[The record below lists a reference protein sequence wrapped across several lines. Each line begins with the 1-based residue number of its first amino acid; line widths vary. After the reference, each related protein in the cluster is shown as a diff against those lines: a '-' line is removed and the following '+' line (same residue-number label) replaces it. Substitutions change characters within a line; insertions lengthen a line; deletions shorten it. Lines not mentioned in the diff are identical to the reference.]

1 MAPWE
6 EGGFALGFSSI
17 RASAAAAAICASSV
31 GPCRGFG
38 AASAFGFSLGTL
50 GQDRRSSRGSSR
62 GTASRGPAA
71 TRSFLAPEA
80 PFGGTQRVFPNHCM
94 PHSGHP
100 GRAASPRP

>member
-50 GQDRRSSRGSSR
+50 GQDRTQLKGQLPEHRLPRTGSNPLVF
-62 GTASRGPAA
+62 G
-71 TRSFLAPEA
+71 TRSTLWRDSTCVP
-80 PFGGTQRVFPNHCM
+80 
-94 PHSGHP
+94 
-100 GRAASPRP
+100 